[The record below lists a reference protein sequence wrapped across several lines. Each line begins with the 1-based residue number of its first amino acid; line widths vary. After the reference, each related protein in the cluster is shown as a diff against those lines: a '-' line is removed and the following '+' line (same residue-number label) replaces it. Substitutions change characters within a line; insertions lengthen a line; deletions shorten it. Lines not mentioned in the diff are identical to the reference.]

1 MKVVEGKK
9 ADLETALNNVL
20 PCLFVSLQNDC
31 MEPGDIQNSCV
42 KFFVEGISL
51 QVSER
56 FVSSLR
62 NILLLADL
70 LEISQG
76 VKKPQDLQWHM
87 ISAQF
92 WASDNEVIQDDF
104 SGLQFLRKC
113 KICDT
118 DLGQLFRVCLS
129 VLALGFQGRQILNAA
144 FQMM

>member
-56 FVSSLR
+56 QTHNKLHLQCRFQ
-62 NILLLADL
+62 
-70 LEISQG
+70 IS
-76 VKKPQDLQWHM
+76 W
-87 ISAQF
+87 
-92 WASDNEVIQDDF
+92 IQ
-104 SGLQFLRKC
+104 
-113 KICDT
+113 KICVQFKKHIT
-118 DLGQLFRVCLS
+118 AS
-129 VLALGFQGRQILNAA
+129 
-144 FQMM
+144 